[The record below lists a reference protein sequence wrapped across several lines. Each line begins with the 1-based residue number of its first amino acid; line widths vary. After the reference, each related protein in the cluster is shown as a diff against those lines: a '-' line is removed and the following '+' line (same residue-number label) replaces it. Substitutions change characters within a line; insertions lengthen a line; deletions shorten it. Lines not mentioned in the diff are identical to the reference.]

1 MITLNE
7 KRISL
12 EILRIIAICMVI
24 FNHTGG
30 NGFEMFRTAYG
41 TPLWYFVILLDV
53 VSKAGVPLFFMIS
66 GVLLLG
72 KDETLKELLLKRIL
86 RYVVIIVFFS
96 FIYYIRLYI
105 QHPEYGF
112 SIKFFITYIYS
123 TPFITPYWFLYSY
136 LSFLVLLPVLRA
148 IVKNLREN
156 EYLWILG
163 FSILLWMA
171 PIWEEIFNLEP
182 INISNGL
189 NASFVIFPILGYG
202 IANVISDKY
211 YNLRSRV
218 VLIIAFILNWLCS
231 VYMNIVE
238 FNESG
243 ELSGSNLDQFA
254 WLPAIIIFYLFIYCF
269 DKRNISISER
279 TIRVISIV
287 GGGVLC
293 TYLFED
299 MLRSDIFLKLFG
311 IVSGNAARLL
321 MCIPY
326 TLCIIICG
334 VILSTLLKK
343 IPVINKLKL

>member
-1 MITLNE
+1 MKN

-24 FNHTGG
+24 FNHTGE

-41 TPLWYFVILLDV
+41 TPFWYFIILLDV

-72 KDETLKELLLKRIL
+72 KEETLKELFLKRIM
-86 RYVVIIVFFS
+86 RYVVIIVLFS

-105 QHPEYGF
+105 KHPEYGF
-112 SIKFFITYIYS
+112 SIKYFITYIYS

-148 IVKNLREN
+148 IAKNFREN

-163 FSILLWMA
+163 FSVLLWMS
-171 PIWEEIFNLEP
+171 PVWEKVLSLEP
-182 INISNGL
+182 ININNGL
-189 NASFVIFPILGYG
+189 NATFVIFPVLGYG
-202 IANVISDKY
+202 ISNVISEKY
-211 YNLRSRV
+211 FDFKSRV
-218 VLIIAFILNWLCS
+218 TFIVTLILGWLCS
-231 VYMNIVE
+231 IYMNIIE
-238 FNESG
+238 FKESG
-243 ELSGSNLDQFA
+243 ELSGTNIDRFA
-254 WLPAIIIFYLFIYCF
+254 WLPAIGVFYFIIYYF
-269 DKRNISISER
+269 DKRTVKIPELMKY
-279 TIRVISIV
+279 VISIV
-287 GGGVLC
+287 SGGVFC

-299 MLRSDIFLKLFG
+299 MLRSDIFLYLFDL
-311 IVSGNAARLL
+311 VSGNTTKLL

-334 VILSTLLKK
+334 VIMSELFNR
-343 IPVINKLKL
+343 IPIIKRLKL